1 MTKRILYLEDL
12 YDFYSNKYKRSTK
25 FSAEKSG
32 EPLVVQVHGRVNFDE
47 SDRNKDGLLPV
58 HLQSCHT
65 DLNVN
70 GSNIDSSVMEAALP
84 SFSNRP
90 ILGYIHKV
98 TTDET
103 PEGQWEFYSHN
114 MHEDENGEVIYDEFP
129 IGIIPESCNAQL
141 VYDKEKKKTYCEVDG
156 YIFEEYSK
164 AAEILQREGEC
175 SVSVEL
181 SIRELSYD
189 ARQKFLNIKDFWF
202 SGVTI
207 LGKTPQGDEVKPG
220 MSGSNIKLAD
230 FSSKNNSL
238 FSDYESKMVEL
249 QARLEKLETAC
260 FDNKNNSKEGGNNV
274 NMNKFEELC
283 QKYGKTVDDITFD
296 YENMSDEEL
305 VEAFAKAFD
314 DTDTTDGTTDN
325 TSTEDTPS
333 TDEGVEPTNDEPTES
348 TKDDSKE
355 DSTTDESTTTPS
367 DDDEVKKKVDNSV
380 SNNTVEYSFVKD
392 GEIKKFAVSLQDKI
406 YAIQDLVNATYA
418 EADNTYYGVTVYDD
432 YVIMCDWWS
441 GRYYKQT
448 YDSKEDNYS
457 LTGDRVEVYVEFVT
471 ADEQKELD
479 DMRSN
484 YAELKAFKKTV
495 EKNELH
501 EKREKILAD
510 ERYESISTKDKEGNF
525 VNKDFAELY
534 KNMDN
539 YSLAELETQVKVIHS
554 DFIAEHST
562 FSASTEEKKS
572 TSKKQFANP
581 SKVVKSSRYGKL
593 FQNK

>member
-25 FSAEKSG
+25 FSAEKTG

-47 SDRNKDGLLPV
+47 SDKNRDGLLPV

-70 GSNIDSSVMEAALP
+70 GSNIESSVMEAALP

-98 TTDET
+98 TTDEN

-114 MHEDENGEVIYDEFP
+114 MHEDENGDVVYDEYP

-141 VYDKEKKKTYCEVDG
+141 VYDEEKKKTYCEVDG

-189 ARQKFLNIKDFWF
+189 ARQKFLNIEDFWF

-249 QARLEKLETAC
+249 QARLEKLEIVC
-260 FDNKNNSKEGGNNV
+260 FDNKKDNSKEGGNENLS
-274 NMNKFEELC
+274 KFEELC
-283 QKYGKTVDDITFD
+283 QKYEKTVDDITFD
-296 YENMSDEEL
+296 YENMSDDEL
-305 VEAFAKAFD
+305 VEAFTKAFD
-314 DTDTTDGTTDN
+314 ETDSTDDGSEGADTPSGSETTTDGNEEGEDN
-325 TSTEDTPS
+325 PTEKDPDESEKGDTTEDETPFI
-333 TDEGVEPTNDEPTES
+333 
-348 TKDDSKE
+348 
-355 DSTTDESTTTPS
+355 
-367 DDDEVKKKVDNSV
+367 DDDEPKKKVNNALTRTFEISHDDIRYALYNLLSSYEDADNEWYYITGVYDSYFV
-380 SNNTVEYSFVKD
+380 YESWDGGKIYGQKYTKNNDNVALD
-392 GEIKKFAVSLQDKI
+392 GERYSLHKTYLTDSE
-406 YAIQDLVNATYA
+406 YA
-418 EADNTYYGVTVYDD
+418 E
-432 YVIMCDWWS
+432 IES
-441 GRYYKQT
+441 
-448 YDSKEDNYS
+448 
-457 LTGDRVEVYVEFVT
+457 
-471 ADEQKELD
+471 
-479 DMRSN
+479 MRSN
-484 YAELKAFKKTV
+484 YAELKAFKDNV

-501 EKREKILAD
+501 SKKESLLAD
-510 ERYESISTKDKEGNF
+510 EKYSVLSDNEAFT
-525 VNKDFAELY
+525 ELK

-539 YSLAELETQVKVIHS
+539 YSLDDLETKAKVIFADYVSSVGNFSLNSSNENKSHS
-554 DFIAEHST
+554 MQLFGDPNTRRNSR
-562 FSASTEEKKS
+562 SG
-572 TSKKQFANP
+572 
-581 SKVVKSSRYGKL
+581 RYGDIFK
-593 FQNK
+593 K

>member
-98 TTDET
+98 TTDEN

-189 ARQKFLNIKDFWF
+189 ARQKFLNIEDFWF

-238 FSDYESKMVEL
+238 FSDYDSTLIDL
-249 QARLEKLETAC
+249 QERLEKLESAC
-260 FDNKNNSKEGGNNV
+260 FNNKNDISGKEETIEV
-274 NMNKFEELC
+274 EKEKFEEEVTETVEVTETEETTEEEVTVTENESEE
-283 QKYGKTVDDITFD
+283 TVDETSEETT
-296 YENMSDEEL
+296 ENAEENPVENTQDETETTDTNATENESVNPEKYSVTMSDGSVKEFSL
-305 VEAFAKAFD
+305 
-314 DTDTTDGTTDN
+314 
-325 TSTEDTPS
+325 SL
-333 TDEGVEPTNDEPTES
+333 DEITM
-348 TKDDSKE
+348 
-355 DSTTDESTTTPS
+355 
-367 DDDEVKKKVDNSV
+367 
-380 SNNTVEYSFVKD
+380 
-392 GEIKKFAVSLQDKI
+392 SL
-406 YAIQDLVNATYA
+406 YNLVNQMYG
-418 EADNTYYGVTVYDD
+418 EADNAYYGVTVYKDNTLIMSD
-432 YVIMCDWWS
+432 YWN
-441 GRYYKQT
+441 GKYYRQSFNR
-448 YDSKEDNYS
+448 DGDNFS
-457 LTGDRVEVYVEFVT
+457 LVGDRVAVHSVWVT
-471 ADEQKELD
+471 DEEDASLN

-484 YAELKAFKKTV
+484 YSSVVEELNTYKSAEVFADKMTVFDDEAYSEYLDTDEFKALMS
-495 EKNELH
+495 E
-501 EKREKILAD
+501 D
-510 ERYESISTKDKEGNF
+510 S
-525 VNKDFAELY
+525 VNKYSKEELSEKADATLGKLVK
-534 KNMDN
+534 KN
-539 YSLAELETQVKVIHS
+539 K
-554 DFIAEHST
+554 T
-562 FSASTEEKKS
+562 FSFAGETPQKKYVSRVAFNAEKETEDTYK
-572 TSKKQFANP
+572 P
-581 SKVVKSSRYGKL
+581 YGDL
-593 FQNK
+593 FD